1 MQFHVPQF
9 IDVED
14 KLFGPFTFRQFVY
27 MVGGL
32 GLSYLVYKFFGIVIA
47 IFLVPAILG
56 LSAALTFVKI
66 NNKPFIQILEA
77 WFKFNI
83 NKKLY
88 GRNLYIWRKD
98 PPKKTTRSSSTTPT
112 APIEPSYI
120 PRLSDSKLKDI
131 SWGLDV
137 LDVNKK

>member
-27 MVGGL
+27 MAGGL
-32 GLSYLVYKFFGIVIA
+32 GLTYVVYKIFGIIIA
-47 IFLVPAILG
+47 FLLGPFILG
-56 LSAALTFVKI
+56 LAAALTFVKI
-66 NNKPFIQILEA
+66 NNKPFIFTLEA
-77 WFKFNI
+77 WFKFHT
-83 NKKLY
+83 NKILY

-98 PPKKTTRSSSTTPT
+98 PPKKKLPEKQAQATIS
-112 APIEPSYI
+112 EPSFI
-120 PRLSDSKLKDI
+120 PKLSDSKLKDI

-137 LDVNKK
+137 LDTSKK

>member
-66 NNKPFIQILEA
+66 NNKPFIQILES
-77 WFKFNI
+77 WFKFTI

-98 PPKKTTRSSSTTPT
+98 PPKKATRFSSKATP
-112 APIEPSYI
+112 PPVEPSYI